1 MTTTPTHPLAPSTDS
16 TARPLALNATDAARM
31 LGISARTLWTL
42 TNSGEIPHA
51 RIGRRVIYPLTDLE
65 SWLASRTKGGAA

>member
-1 MTTTPTHPLAPSTDS
+1 
-16 TARPLALNATDAARM
+16 M

-51 RIGRRVIYPLTDLE
+51 RIGRRVVYPLADLE
-65 SWLASRTKGGAA
+65 SWLAARTEGGAA